1 MNWGDFK
8 TGVKNL
14 GFEESI
20 ETEQIVTAV
29 NRALVLI
36 STLEPKEKTYTVTGN
51 ATTYTALDLTTIAD
65 YSSKSNKLPHLLN
78 VPLASAYYVVD
89 TLYIPNV
96 EGNVTVFYNA
106 IRTKITKDDLDTV
119 EIDLKDELIPF
130 LELLTAY
137 YMWLDDDERKAITYY
152 NQFQEAY
159 GQYKQNTYFEQPKA
173 RITGGID
180 L

>member
-8 TGVKNL
+8 KGVKNL
-14 GFEESI
+14 GFEESFD
-20 ETEQIVTAV
+20 TEQITVAT

-51 ATTYTALDLTTIAD
+51 ATTYTELDLTTITD

-89 TLYIPNV
+89 TMYIPNV

-106 IRTKITKDDLDTV
+106 IRTKITSDLDTT

-130 LELLTAY
+130 LELLTAW
-137 YMWLDDDERKAITYY
+137 YMWLDDDERKATSYY

-159 GQYKQNTYFEQPKA
+159 SQYKQNTYFEQPKV
-173 RITGGID
+173 RVVGGID